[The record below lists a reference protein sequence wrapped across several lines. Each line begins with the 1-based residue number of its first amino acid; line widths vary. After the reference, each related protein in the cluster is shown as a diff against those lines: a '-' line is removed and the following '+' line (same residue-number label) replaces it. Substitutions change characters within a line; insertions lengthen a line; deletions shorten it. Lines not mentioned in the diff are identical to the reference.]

1 MWVQSPKRGLTTSSY
16 ARCVT
21 SGGQD

>member
-1 MWVQSPKRGLTTSSY
+1 MWAQSPKRGLTTSSY